1 MLSEIQEHLAGSSTD
16 SQLVLNLV
24 STLVD
29 NVMKLELTG
38 KTFPD
43 VARGG

>member
-16 SQLVLNLV
+16 SQLVLNLL

-38 KTFPD
+38 KRFPE
-43 VARGG
+43 VA